1 MKMSE
6 LVNALAYEL
15 GLWLISKNPDLAFNP
30 WVQRMW
36 VLQARLVEL
45 ACKARHEK
53 RVWPEQII
61 EEWAE
66 DNRKARCN
74 KLAKA
79 RDKFPNA
86 TITPVEDAVI
96 PMVIIERKMRLPL
109 WEAPCESLGGLKISL
124 RQHRGRWC
132 PRRLSRQRL

>member
-15 GLWLISKNPDLAFNP
+15 GLWLISKNPGLAFNP
-30 WVQRMW
+30 WVQRMLRYCRPDW
-36 VLQARLVEL
+36 SSWRAKHVMKSVSGQS
-45 ACKARHEK
+45 KK
-53 RVWPEQII
+53 II

-74 KLAKA
+74 KLAKKA

-96 PMVIIERKMRLPL
+96 PMVIIEEHD
-109 WEAPCESLGGLKISL
+109 EASPLGGPMRITW
-124 RQHRGRWC
+124 RIED
-132 PRRLSRQRL
+132 